1 MVDLIVV
8 VYLIVDFDLI
18 IVVNLIVIAD
28 LVINHSINLCL
39 MAE

>member
-1 MVDLIVV
+1 VVDLIVV